1 MFKRSVNVR
10 FALILSAIIGA
21 TSMGLYFVHGW
32 QIRRNAGS
40 YKSRAEQAASNGDKL
55 KAAGFYDRYLKFRFD
70 DIDARTQF
78 SLILADL
85 AKDKGSFQNAYLSLE
100 RVLRDAPD
108 QLTVR
113 RRAADMAMA
122 IDRPSDAKFHLE
134 ELLKINENDPTLL
147 EQLGAC
153 EELGG
158 RSEAAI
164 TRLEQAIAIDR
175 ERVACYPKLAA
186 AYRRTGK
193 TEEADLAMNRMVDAN
208 PKSPRA
214 LLERARYLRNLGL
227 LDAASRDI
235 VMIRTKLA
243 PDEQEA
249 ILISGELAASRNQ
262 LDVARMEFERGRT
275 LYPKDL
281 RFQIGVIR
289 LDLNSGRTK
298 EAVAA
303 LQTSVAGVPDSSGDV
318 WLLADLCI
326 TADQVEMAKLL
337 ISQLSKDNSLQ
348 PAVNYL
354 ESRILIKDRKWLA
367 ATNSLVKNRPEL
379 SRLPELAFQVEML
392 LVSCYSE
399 LERPDKQL
407 DAARAAVAIE
417 PTAISARL
425 AVADAKLASANV
437 NEALDEYLKLVG
449 RSLGARFAA
458 VRLMIWQN
466 QNRQGVTPDWTRAEQ
481 LLEATPPEGRATVEY
496 RLLVAS
502 TLSLK
507 GKPADARSL
516 LEEVAKVEPKETR
529 YWLALAVLVGR
540 ESGPRSAEIVLDR
553 AEAAAGDTA
562 DLRLARASHLM
573 AERASIE
580 RIRKLEIGSARLPSA
595 DSDRLLLGL
604 ADVYTTL
611 GAKADAR
618 RLLDLLAVQ
627 QPNHVALRMRQFQF
641 EVEDGDLE
649 KIKNFVGEIRKIEGE
664 EGASWRYC
672 DAVYQATVAQRENS
686 VGAAMVAR
694 SRLAEVS
701 ALRPTW
707 AKVPLLEAKLDDW
720 AGNTDNAIE
729 KYRRAIRSG
738 ERSVTVVRRAASLLI
753 ARRRFDEARDL
764 ISEAGISNGN
774 SPELARISTELS
786 VLRERPFE
794 ESLALATSA
803 ISTDSKIPQD
813 HVWLGTVFVN
823 YGKNAEAE
831 ASFRMAIQL
840 GPKDPVCWTAL
851 IEFLVRSNKKNE
863 AIALIEKV
871 KSNVPAEQLS
881 VCLARCYATVGDRAN
896 AAQQYDLA
904 YRQSPNDLTLV
915 RELAEHQLSVGETE
929 KAERLLRQLSDRIAN
944 TPTAIWARRTLALT
958 LASKG
963 DYRNGT
969 DALGLIDI
977 NLQEH
982 PDSPEDKRARA
993 IVLLGRPGSRRQSIR
1008 LLEESFIRIKPLS
1021 DELFLLA
1028 KLYETDG
1035 QWNKANELYLDL
1047 LTNRA
1052 IANPRFMV
1060 EYILGLIRR
1069 KETEKAV
1076 VWLTKLESLPNA
1088 DAGRIVELKARLLK
1102 ASGKT
1107 ADASQ
1112 ILMQFAEKDFQT
1124 RKNPTIWRA
1133 VGLMLGELELPVEG
1147 ETAFRKYVVAVEA
1160 KFPAAN
1166 LEFAEFIARQNRIGL
1181 ALEAIERIA
1190 NNKVVGHEAVARS
1203 AVAVIRL
1210 GKPDDATIQRA
1221 SAIITT
1227 AKKSLPNS
1235 IDLMVSS
1242 ADFLDATGKYSEAI
1256 LSYRQIL
1263 TLAPDNPL
1271 AKNNLAWLLVHYE
1284 KNMTE
1289 ALELA
1294 NKLISMSGPLDIYLD
1309 TRSMVFLRSGQNELA
1324 MRDLTAAIEQS
1335 NRLDF
1340 QFHMALVYDATGN
1353 PADAK
1358 RTVRKANQDGLTER
1372 DLHPLERPEY
1382 RRLTDSTNN

>member
-1 MFKRSVNVR
+1 MNVR
-10 FALILSAIIGA
+10 FAIILSAIIGA
-21 TSMGLYFVHGW
+21 TLIGLYLVHGW

-40 YKSRAEQAASNGDKL
+40 YKSRAEQAAASGDKA
-55 KAAGFYDRYLKFRFD
+55 KAAGFYERYLKFRFD

-78 SLILADL
+78 AILLADL
-85 AKDKGSFQNAYLSLE
+85 AKNKPDSQNAYLALE

-108 QLTVR
+108 QLVVR

-164 TRLEQAIAIDR
+164 TRLEQAIAIDG

-193 TEEADLAMNRMVDAN
+193 TEEADIAMNRMVDAN

-235 VMIRTKLA
+235 DLIRTKLA

-262 LDVARMEFERGRT
+262 LDVARTEFARGQT

-281 RFQIGVIR
+281 RFQIGIIR
-289 LDLNSGRTK
+289 LDLNAGRTK

-303 LQTSVAGVPDSSGDV
+303 LRTAVGSVPDSSGDS

-326 TADQVEMAKLL
+326 SADQPEMAKVL
-337 ISQLSKDNSLQ
+337 IAQLSKDNSIQ

-354 ESRILIKDRKWLA
+354 ESRLLIKDRKWLT

-379 SRLPELAFQVEML
+379 SRLPELAYQVEML
-392 LVSCYSE
+392 LVTCYSE
-399 LERPDKQL
+399 LDRPDKQL
-407 DAARAAVAIE
+407 EAARAAVAIE

-425 AVADAKLASANV
+425 AVADAKLASASV
-437 NEALDEYLKLVG
+437 TEALDEYLKLAG

-466 QNRQGVTPDWTRAEQ
+466 QSRQGGTPDWTQAGQ

-502 TLSLK
+502 LLSLK
-507 GKPADARSL
+507 GKPGDARVL
-516 LEEVAKVEPKETR
+516 LEEAAKTEPKETR
-529 YWLALAVLVGR
+529 YWLALAVLAGR

-553 AEAAAGDTA
+553 AEAAAGDSA
-562 DLRLARASHLM
+562 ELRLARVSHFM
-573 AERASIE
+573 AERAPIE
-580 RIRKLEIGSARLPSA
+580 RFHKLETGLDQFPPA
-595 DSDRLLLGL
+595 DSNRLVLGL
-604 ADVYTTL
+604 ADSYTAL

-618 RLLDLLAVQ
+618 RLLDVLVAQ
-627 QPNHVALRMRQFQF
+627 QPNHVVLRMRQFQF
-641 EVEDGDLE
+641 VVEDGDLD
-649 KIKNFVGEIRKIEGE
+649 KIKNFVGEIRTIEGE
-664 EGASWRYC
+664 DGVSWRYC
-672 DAVYQATVAQRENS
+672 DAVYQATLAQRENS
-686 VGAAMVAR
+686 VGAAIVAR

-701 ALRPTW
+701 ALRPSW

-720 AGNTDNAIE
+720 SGNTDNAIE
-729 KYRRAIRSG
+729 KYRSAIRAG
-738 ERSVTVVRRAASLLI
+738 ERSTEVVRRAASLLI
-753 ARRRFDEARDL
+753 ARRRFDDARDL
-764 ISEAGISNGN
+764 LAEASANNGN
-774 SPELARISTELS
+774 TPELARIRTELS
-786 VLRERPFE
+786 VLGERPFE
-794 ESLALATSA
+794 ESLASATSA
-803 ISTDSKIPQD
+803 VSADSKDPQD
-813 HVWLGTVFVN
+813 RVWLGTIFAH

-831 ASFRMAIQL
+831 AAFRMAVEL

-851 IEFLVRSNKKNE
+851 IEFLVRNNKKNE
-863 AIALIEKV
+863 AVTLIEKV
-871 KSNVPAEQLS
+871 KTTVPAEQLS
-881 VCLARCYATVGDRAN
+881 ICLARCYAAVGDRVN
-896 AAQQYDLA
+896 AAQQYDVA
-904 YRQSPNDLTLV
+904 YRRSPNDPTLV
-915 RELAEHQLSVGETE
+915 RELAEYQLSVGETE
-929 KAERLLRQLSDRIAN
+929 KAERLLRQLSDRTAN
-944 TPTAIWARRTLALT
+944 TPTAIWARRSLALT

-963 DYRNGT
+963 DYRSGT
-969 DALGLIDI
+969 DALGLLDI

-993 IVLLGRPGSRRQSIR
+993 IILIGRPGSRRQSIR
-1008 LLEESFIRIKPLS
+1008 LLEESFIRIKPKS
-1021 DELFLLA
+1021 EELFLLA

-1052 IANPRFMV
+1052 IANPKFVV
-1060 EYILGLIRR
+1060 EFILGLIRR
-1069 KETEKAV
+1069 KETDKAS
-1076 VWLTKLESLPNA
+1076 VWLAKLESLANA
-1088 DAGRIVELKARLLK
+1088 DAGRIVELKARLFK
-1102 ASGKT
+1102 ASGKS
-1107 ADASQ
+1107 AEAAQ
-1112 ILMQFAEKDFQT
+1112 ILVQFAEKDFQT
-1124 RKNPTIWRA
+1124 RKNPAIWRA
-1133 VGLMLGELELPVEG
+1133 VGLVLGELDLLIEG
-1147 ETAFRKYVVAVEA
+1147 ETAYRKYVIAVEA

-1166 LEFAEFIARQNRIGL
+1166 LEFAEFLARQNRVDL
-1181 ALEAIERIA
+1181 ALEAIERISD
-1190 NNKVVGHEAVARS
+1190 NKAVGYESVART

-1210 GKPDDATIQRA
+1210 GKPDDSLIQRA
-1221 SAIITT
+1221 STIITN
-1227 AKKSLPNS
+1227 AKKNLPNS
-1235 IDLMVSS
+1235 VDLMVSS

-1256 LSYRQIL
+1256 VAYRQIL
-1263 TLAPDNPL
+1263 TLSPDNPL
-1271 AKNNLAWLLVHYE
+1271 ARNNLAWLLVLHE
-1284 KNMTE
+1284 KNSTE
-1289 ALELA
+1289 SLDLA
-1294 NKLISMSGPLDIYLD
+1294 NKLIATAGPLDIYLD
-1309 TRSMVFLRSGQNELA
+1309 TRSIVYLRSGQHELA
-1324 MRDLTAAIEQS
+1324 MRDLAAAIEQS

-1358 RTVRKANQDGLTER
+1358 RTIRKANQDGLTER
-1372 DLHPLERPEY
+1372 DLHPLERSEY
-1382 RRLTDSTNN
+1382 RRLSYSTNN